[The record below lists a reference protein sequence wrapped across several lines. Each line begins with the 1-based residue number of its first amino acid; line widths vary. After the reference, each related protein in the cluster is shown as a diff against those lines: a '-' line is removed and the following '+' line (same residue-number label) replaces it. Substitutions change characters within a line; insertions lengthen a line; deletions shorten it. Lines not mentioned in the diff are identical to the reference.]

1 MIEHVEDYT
10 PIGLGLE
17 ALCELIRSGSR
28 PGSAVSGQGP
38 VFCPPLWAGSKITF
52 CPCVVADS
60 ETAAI
65 GNTFSQV
72 FFQWTGKLSFP

>member
-28 PGSAVSGQGP
+28 SGSAVSAQGP
-38 VFCPPLWAGSKITF
+38 VFCPPLWAGSAITF
-52 CPCVVADS
+52 SPRVVADS
-60 ETAAI
+60 EIAAI

-72 FFQWTGKLSFP
+72 YVQWAGKLSFP